1 MPEEW
6 TGDIVKKM
14 HMNQITNE
22 EIGMELGYSKSYVGM
37 ILNGKRKPA
46 GAQEKME
53 RAVDDIIARRNEEE

>member
-53 RAVDDIIARRNEEE
+53 QAVENIIARKNEEE

>member
-53 RAVDDIIARRNEEE
+53 QAVENIIARKNGED